1 MSKFTQIRASDSY
14 RNKQKTDAP
23 DRIEQGKKE
32 YEKTIIIII
41 IIIIERSIVN
51 KFYQCCG
58 AKGKCR
64 HTIGSKGQYNV

>member
-32 YEKTIIIII
+32 YEKTTIIIK
-41 IIIIERSIVN
+41 RSIVN

-64 HTIGSKGQYNV
+64 HTIGSKGQHNV